1 MKNNDNSTAQD
12 RATIYDIARITGT
25 TISAVSRAFN
35 PDGKIA
41 ADKRK
46 LILDTAALHGYK
58 PNRSAAALSRKR
70 IKIGFAA
77 LANIP
82 EYYGELIAGVSSAHK
97 RLADY
102 RVECA
107 VKLIPT
113 ADCNDANCVA
123 IINELRAEGCDG
135 LLLSLL
141 DYGPATRAKIAEL
154 ADAGVPAA
162 TITSDEPDSRR
173 LFTSQNNLDSAGRI
187 AAQLLSLFMR
197 SVKPN
202 SGMRAVIFSGVTDS
216 YIHSRLLAGF
226 ADEAKAYGVKLAEI
240 YDTRDIPEI
249 AAKQADD
256 LIAKYF
262 SGSEPGIDGIYF
274 SSANSLPVIS
284 RLNAAGFG
292 GKLGIVTSDVFPE
305 LAAYIRDGTV
315 GATIYQ
321 NPFEQARLAFDT
333 MYYYL
338 TEHRLKQTMFRVT
351 PQAVMKSNLNL
362 YIE

>member
-1 MKNNDNSTAQD
+1 MKNNDNPASQE

-35 PDGKIA
+35 PEGKIA
-41 ADKRK
+41 PEKRK
-46 LILDTAALHGYK
+46 LILEAASLHGYK
-58 PNRSAAALSRKR
+58 PNRSAASLSRKR

-113 ADCNDANCVA
+113 ADCNDINCTA
-123 IINELRAEGCDG
+123 LLDGLRADGCDG
-135 LLLSLL
+135 MLLSLL
-141 DYGPATRAKIAEL
+141 DYGPATCAKIAEL
-154 ADAGVPAA
+154 ADAGIPTA
-162 TITSDEPDSRR
+162 TITSDEPGSRR
-173 LFTSQNNLDSAGRI
+173 LFSSQNNLDAAGRM
-187 AAQLLSLFMR
+187 AVQLLSLFMR
-197 SVKPN
+197 SVRPD
-202 SGMRAVIFSGVTDS
+202 GGLRAVVFSGVTDS
-216 YIHSRLLAGF
+216 YIHSRLIAGF
-226 ADEAKAYGVKLAEI
+226 SDEAKAYGVKLLEVF
-240 YDTRDIPEI
+240 DTRDIPEI
-249 AAKQADD
+249 AARQADE
-256 LIAKYF
+256 LLTKYF

-274 SSANSLPVIS
+274 SSANSIPVIS
-284 RLNAAGFG
+284 RLTAAGLG
-292 GKLGIVTSDVFPE
+292 GRLGIVASDVFPE

-338 TEHRLKQTMFRVT
+338 TERRLKQTMFRVT